1 MLGYQK
7 RSGENG
13 MAFSQEQLES
23 IRQAASSPF
32 PFISRCEARVEELQQ
47 GFCRAMMPYKPNVN
61 HVGTMYAGALFT
73 LAELPGGALFLS
85 SFDSSRFYPIVRD
98 AQIRFRRPAKTDVRV
113 DVSISEEEVQR
124 VQKETEEQ
132 GKCDFELESELRDEN
147 GEVVAISKIMY
158 QLRKIGG

>member
-1 MLGYQK
+1 
-7 RSGENG
+7 
-13 MAFSQEQLES
+13 MAFTEEQLET

-32 PFISRCEARVEELQQ
+32 PFINRCEAEVEEIRP
-47 GFCRAMMPYKPNVN
+47 GYCRARMPYKPNVN

-98 AQIRFRRPAKTDVRV
+98 AQIRFRRPAMTDVRIE
-113 DVSISEEEVQR
+113 STIEEAEVER
-124 VQKETEEQ
+124 VQKETEAH
-132 GKCDFELESELRDEN
+132 GKCDFELEGELKDEN
-147 GEVVAISKIMY
+147 GEVVAISKMMY